1 MMKMLILA
9 LLTWMA
15 LTVTPVPASPLPT
28 TALPSQIQ
36 ENDDAMS
43 TVQSASNQSQL
54 VANEMTP
61 TPPIPATDQNR
72 TEDNDIQ
79 STASLPNANPS
90 PVSSTTSSNSRSL
103 NSSSSSKDSS
113 ESEAAQ
119 TTLKP
124 WAPSLP
130 KSKDGKIKYEM
141 IVLNDEDP
149 EDHEES
155 TTEATAVVQPTRYWD
170 QYDLSEWNK
179 RQRIKMRAHQELFH
193 RLHHGKEA
201 PPMDSAEMMDVIPD
215 YGEGIHY
222 SEDDL
227 KNMGIKKR
235 VE

>member
-79 STASLPNANPS
+79 STASLPNVNPS
-90 PVSSTTSSNSRSL
+90 PVNPTTSSNPRSL
-103 NSSSSSKDSS
+103 NSSSS
-113 ESEAAQ
+113 EIAAAP

-124 WAPSLP
+124 FAPPFP
-130 KSKDGKIKYEM
+130 KSKDPRIKYEM

-149 EDHEES
+149 EDQKES
-155 TTEATAVVQPTRYWD
+155 TTEATAVQPTRYWD

-193 RLHHGKEA
+193 RLHHGKAA
-201 PPMDSAEMMDVIPD
+201 PPMDSDEMMDVIPD